1 MKRILTI
8 ISIAAAALFCSCN
21 EESVNPYETEEEN
34 PVRIISQDL
43 LFEASGGTGQVV
55 FESETPVDVT
65 SELPWCVISTQGNT
79 VTVSVGEYGGL
90 ESRYCRIYL
99 TSESDTKIVVAQQ
112 KGAWLSLVSG
122 QEFIT
127 GDSPAALSVG
137 ARSNVNLQVSSDSQ
151 WLTGRIEGDSL
162 KIQVGANETGA
173 IREGNVF
180 VSFGSN
186 TRSVKVTQAEVKDLA
201 GEYVMKGLGR
211 TSEPVEDDFSIICVN
226 DTLVCIREKRY
237 SWDMYAVFDQQS
249 LTLAIPN
256 SQMVGR
262 YQYGS
267 TNFYVFNAM
276 FHLGSLTVNY
286 GNPLTNLLKIT
297 RDEKNGKTILKYED
311 SGEWGTYKADGML
324 FMGFSQYDGT
334 SATGV
339 LRFIDFFGNLTMERI

>member
-8 ISIAAAALFCSCN
+8 ISIAAVALFCSCN
-21 EESVNPYETEEEN
+21 EESVNPYEAEEGN
-34 PVRIISQDL
+34 PVRILSQDL
-43 LFEASGGTGQVV
+43 LFEAAGGTGQVV
-55 FESETPVDVT
+55 FESENPVNVT

-112 KGAWLSLVSG
+112 KGAWLSMVSG
-122 QEFIT
+122 QEIIT
-127 GDSPAALSVG
+127 GDSPAILSVG
-137 ARSNVNLQVSSDSQ
+137 ARSNVSLRVSSDSP

-162 KIQVGANETGA
+162 KILVGANETGC

-186 TRSVKVTQAEVKDLA
+186 TQSVKVTQAEVKDLA
-201 GEYVMKGLGR
+201 GDYVMKGLGR
-211 TSEPVEDDFSIICVN
+211 ISEPVEDDFSIISVN
-226 DTLVCIREKRY
+226 DTLVCIREKKY
-237 SWDMYAVFDQQS
+237 SWDMYAVFDQET

-256 SQMVGR
+256 SQMIGR
-262 YQYGS
+262 YQYGN

-276 FHLGSLTVNY
+276 FHLETLTVNY
-286 GNPLTNLLKIT
+286 GSPLTNFLKIT
-297 RDEKNGKTILKYED
+297 RDEKNGKTILKYVD
-311 SGEWGTYKADGML
+311 SGEWGTYRADGML

-339 LRFIDFFGNLTMERI
+339 LRFIDFYGNLTMESV